1 MLTMEGATL
10 PLIRFCKAMR
20 PPKVVL
26 VSAQAAIWIDA
37 PGAAALAHSASRIA
51 SASFGAKTPGG
62 LQLFVPLEGAGCTEE
77 KDAPEYEDK
86 PKVGRNVFQSFAVY
100 TSVSSMS
107 VINWPCPEIPE
118 VKRGFRL

>member
-1 MLTMEGATL
+1 MLTMEGGTL
-10 PLIRFCKAMR
+10 LLIRFCKAMR

-62 LQLFVPLEGAGCTEE
+62 LQLFVPLEGAGCTDE
-77 KDAPEYEDK
+77 KEAPGYADR
-86 PKVGRNVFQSFAVY
+86 PKTERKVFQSFALN
-100 TSVSSMS
+100 TSVS
-107 VINWPCPEIPE
+107 
-118 VKRGFRL
+118 